1 MALRRAH
8 LHPDHSTAIAATAQI
23 VRNFVDT
30 PVRERLERLRERVA
44 LGEFGKQA
52 ERERSEVEAEAVREQ
67 AAGLIGEAAG
77 KILSQNHGQRYYD
90 WRLAGEERL
99 EYWENESCAQ
109 EKRREGYWLL
119 ETELGAV
126 EAVRAYQELWRVE
139 AAFRSMKDGVAT
151 KWWTLEGAAEGS
163 NSVEGGTMVA

>member
-8 LHPDHSTAIAATAQI
+8 LHPDHSTAIAAIAQI

-44 LGEFGKQA
+44 LGEFGKRAQREVQA

-90 WRLAGEERL
+90 
-99 EYWENESCAQ
+99 
-109 EKRREGYWLL
+109 
-119 ETELGAV
+119 
-126 EAVRAYQELWRVE
+126 
-139 AAFRSMKDGVAT
+139 
-151 KWWTLEGAAEGS
+151 
-163 NSVEGGTMVA
+163 